1 MIQSDKNKNKVFDR
15 GEWRFPERKKK
26 SQKNGTSNGSN
37 EPGHKMME
45 SSTLQAKGVYY
56 LFCLK
61 GMGGRKSQGKSSE
74 PSLGS
79 RSKAEGEVAAG
90 NTSVVLS

>member
-45 SSTLQAKGVYY
+45 SSTLQA
-56 LFCLK
+56 
-61 GMGGRKSQGKSSE
+61 
-74 PSLGS
+74 
-79 RSKAEGEVAAG
+79 
-90 NTSVVLS
+90 NTVLSERHGWSKKPRQEQ